1 MKDLGVRKVPVGAVQ
16 LRLMALSMSL
26 LLVTEINIVLHRLI
40 KQLLGLEEKGMEREN
55 LVLIGL

>member
-1 MKDLGVRKVPVGAVQ
+1 MEFERCLGAVQ

-26 LLVTEINIVLHRLI
+26 LLVTEINIVLRRLI
-40 KQLLGLEEKGMEREN
+40 KQLLVLEEKGMEREN